1 MNDLDL
7 AAALAGI
14 VSKLSEAFPDV
25 NVCEAEG
32 VEPDELPV
40 PALICQISEIEPDPD
55 REPLTGQF
63 PCMVRVQAR
72 IVLGHRTPTV
82 RMQTLKLAGAVAAIV
97 HNDRFGSEWG
107 GAKVFAV
114 EPDEFAPE
122 ANRFDVW
129 LVEWSHAA
137 RLGAGFALPAEFQPT
152 EVLVSNAP
160 RIGLGNE
167 AEYVEV
173 SL

>member
-1 MNDLDL
+1 MNDVDL
-7 AAALAGI
+7 SAALAGI

-25 NVCEAEG
+25 NVCEAEA
-32 VEPDELPV
+32 VESAELPV
-40 PALICQISEIEPDPD
+40 PALVCQIAEIEPDPD

-97 HNDRFGSEWG
+97 HNHRFGSEWG

-137 RLGAGFALPAEFQPT
+137 RLGAGFALPDEFQPT
-152 EVLVSNAP
+152 AVLVSNAP

-173 SL
+173 SS